1 MAGSSTVATEANQE
15 RRPNFFKRIG
25 YYFRDSWGE
34 LKRVRWPNRKELL
47 SYTSVVLGTCVFMIL
62 LIFAFDLG
70 VSYLLRLL
78 GLDK

>member
-1 MAGSSTVATEANQE
+1 MAGSSTVATETNE
-15 RRPNFFKRIG
+15 RRPNIFKRTG
-25 YYFRDSWGE
+25 MYFKDAWGE

-47 SYTSVVLGTCVFMIL
+47 SYTMVVLGTCLFMIL

-70 VSYLLRLL
+70 VSYLLRLI